1 MVHNIETR
9 APLHSF
15 VGCIIFFAL
24 LTSSACSRYMSPG
37 NDRSQATNT
46 TNITATGTATTAG
59 NTNTAS
65 SNPAEYDAEISRLEK
80 QAEKS
85 PADDTVNVSLS
96 QVYVRRA
103 EAFRQRGQLR
113 EAGRD
118 YQEALRRD
126 PDNEAAQQGN
136 ADISQQVE
144 SHATG
149 ENGEPAPL
157 PITPDA
163 ASSGDEELS
172 PKTESSPRRKREGK
186 QY

>member
-1 MVHNIETR
+1 MVHNKETR
-9 APLHSF
+9 APLPRSACCAILL
-15 VGCIIFFAL
+15 VAL
-24 LTSSACSRYMSPG
+24 VSGACSRFTSSG
-37 NDRSQATNT
+37 SDRSQVSNATNT
-46 TNITATGTATTAG
+46 SANNSAVAVD
-59 NTNTAS
+59 NTNTS
-65 SNPAEYDAEISRLEK
+65 MSNPAEYDAEISRLEK

-103 EAFRQRGQLR
+103 EAYRQRGQLR

-144 SHATG
+144 SQATG

-172 PKTESSPRRKREGK
+172 PKTEPSPQRKRP
-186 QY
+186 

>member
-1 MVHNIETR
+1 VVHNKETR
-9 APLHSF
+9 APLYPF
-15 VGCIIFFAL
+15 VICIIFFAAL
-24 LTSSACSRYMSPG
+24 ASSACSRYVSPA

-46 TNITATGTATTAG
+46 TNIAATGTATTAG
-59 NTNTAS
+59 TSNTAT

-136 ADISQQVE
+136 ADISQQAE
-144 SHATG
+144 SKATG

-163 ASSGDEELS
+163 ASSGDEEIS
-172 PKTESSPRRKREGK
+172 PKTEPSPQRKRP
-186 QY
+186 